1 VTSYGVQHLTL
12 SKKLAQQQLLKSR
25 NDARFSSLL
34 APIIEK
40 STPNSPRSEPSA
52 IQSGLEKLRRKFQ
65 TPEPD
70 QDPPTRSV
78 FDQNHGTFARALEED
93 GNGAFLRQISH
104 SPFGLD
110 EPQQALCIKRLLQL
124 LCAQERA
131 CDPRSV
137 VFLDTETTGLSGG
150 TGTVAFLVGVGR
162 WSCSGFTVEQYF
174 MRDYN
179 EERAVLLSLRESLA
193 DAEVL
198 VTFNGK
204 AFDIPLL
211 QSRFVLARQRWPL
224 AGAAHLDLLHP
235 ARRIWKLR
243 LGSCT
248 LASLESH
255 ILGIDRE
262 NDIPG
267 HLIPQ
272 VYFRYVRTRNPQ
284 GIGSILS
291 HNRQDIETLARLTL
305 RMGEIFSGQASEKLA
320 PVDLFSA
327 GRYAHA
333 LGERELAISWNEEA
347 LLRGLSG
354 DHEVEAKKAKAARL
368 KAMKRYGEAAQLWR
382 ELSEQSEEF
391 LEDIHE
397 ELAIYH
403 EHRKG
408 DLEEALN
415 LSDRALSL
423 LQDDATLKK
432 WEHRR
437 ARVAMKLARR
447 RPAEIA
453 SLFHVAN

>member
-1 VTSYGVQHLTL
+1 MTL

-25 NDARFSSLL
+25 NEARFSS
-34 APIIEK
+34 APVQAIDK
-40 STPNSPRSEPSA
+40 SASGLPLSEPST
-52 IQSGLEKLRRKFQ
+52 IRSGLEKLRRRFRVSASD
-65 TPEPD
+65 EASCSVSVSD
-70 QDPPTRSV
+70 QRHGY
-78 FDQNHGTFARALEED
+78 FDRLVEGD
-93 GNGAFLRQISH
+93 GAFLRQISH

-110 EPQQALCIKRLLQL
+110 DPQQALGIRRLVQL
-124 LCAQERA
+124 LCARQQA
-131 CDPRSV
+131 CDPGSV
-137 VFLDTETTGLSGG
+137 IFLDTETTGLSGG
-150 TGTVAFLVGVGR
+150 TGTIAFLVGVGR
-162 WSCSGFTVEQYF
+162 WSGSGLSVEQYL

-179 EERAVLLSLRESLA
+179 EERAMLLGLRESLA

-243 LGSCT
+243 LGGCS
-248 LASLESH
+248 LANLESQ
-255 ILGIDRE
+255 ILGIERE
-262 NDIPG
+262 DDIPG

-284 GIGSILS
+284 GVGSILN

-305 RMGEIFSGQASEKLA
+305 RMGEIFSGRASEELA

-347 LLRGLSG
+347 LLRGLEG

-368 KAMKRYGEAAQLWR
+368 KEQKKYSEAAELWQD
-382 ELSEQSEEF
+382 LSKRSVAF
-391 LEDIHE
+391 LEDVQE
-397 ELAIYH
+397 ELAIYN

-408 DLEEALN
+408 DLEEALS
-415 LSDRALSL
+415 LSECALAKLHDRAM
-423 LQDDATLKK
+423 LKK

-447 RPAEIA
+447 QPTESA
-453 SLFHVAN
+453 SLFKNRS

>member
-1 VTSYGVQHLTL
+1 MTL
-12 SKKLAQQQLLKSR
+12 SKKLAQQQLLRSR
-25 NDARFSSLL
+25 NEARFSSLPATAIDES
-34 APIIEK
+34 AP
-40 STPNSPRSEPSA
+40 SLPPSEPST
-52 IQSGLEKLRRKFQ
+52 IDSGLEKLRRRFR
-65 TPEPD
+65 TPPPGKEPS
-70 QDPPTRSV
+70 SV
-78 FDQNHGTFARALEED
+78 SAFDQRHGTFARLVEGD
-93 GNGAFLRQISH
+93 GAFLRHTSH

-110 EPQQALCIKRLLQL
+110 EPQQALCIRHLVQL
-124 LCAQERA
+124 LCAREQA
-131 CDPRSV
+131 CDPGSLI
-137 VFLDTETTGLSGG
+137 FLDTETTGLSGG

-162 WSCSGFTVEQYF
+162 WSGCGFSVEQYL
-174 MRDYN
+174 MRDYH
-179 EERAVLLSLRESLA
+179 EEPAMLLGLRESLG
-193 DAEVL
+193 DAEVV

-211 QSRFVLARQRWPL
+211 QSRFVLARQRWPA

-243 LGSCT
+243 LGGCS
-248 LASLESH
+248 LANLESQ
-255 ILGIDRE
+255 ILGIERE
-262 NDIPG
+262 DDIPG

-305 RMGEIFSGQASEKLA
+305 RMAEIFSGRASEELA

-333 LGERELAISWNEEA
+333 LGERELSTRWNETA

-354 DHEVEAKKAKAARL
+354 THEVDAKKAKAARL
-368 KAMKRYGEAAQLWR
+368 KEQKRYSEAAELWR
-382 ELSEQSEEF
+382 ELSERPEEF
-391 LEDIHE
+391 LEDVHE

-408 DLEEALN
+408 DLEEALR
-415 LSDRALSL
+415 LSERALAL
-423 LQDDATLKK
+423 LQDRATLKK

-447 RPAEIA
+447 KPDEAG